1 MPYDL
6 AQLYDATAAA
16 FARVMAGQL
25 TPPDL
30 KKRTHGVHLVAAYER
45 YRPRGRQC
53 RWAGQGARSPSAPG

>member
-16 FARVMAGQL
+16 FAGVMAGQL

-53 RWAGQGARSPSAPG
+53 RWGRAAGREKS